1 MMGPDFEESG
11 ARRKEPRPG
20 ETDVNPSISTFEPK
34 PTGQETK
41 PIHVPSYTMPDYMNE
56 VEWGAGGTPITYG
69 SEAGRGGI
77 PPDEHE
83 NESSGPTIQFELEPT
98 DTEEP
103 RYGEDFNFM
112 GGGGYY
118 SPPSSPTEKPSSGGG
133 DFLASRQGGNPPLP
147 EDLVDL
153 PPSGMEAQTPPT
165 EASDVWAPFL
175 EGLGTSTV
183 IQGGAAATAV
193 YDQVVPEGAA
203 LGGGPVNLAW
213 NYVYNTIDNSVQ
225 QSSTTYEGD
234 THNVENNTSNN
245 YYQTNNYY
253 EAVGEGAGQVIDTTG
268 ILVAIGAAGALV
280 AGALGTLGSTIAG
293 AIAGGFAKGVTSPT
307 PNYSAPPAAV
317 AADEGSERYI
327 GFGGGNS
334 PGKNCEQLLQEI
346 ISLGGS
352 SDDLPESCKVPT

>member
-1 MMGPDFEESG
+1 MTMGPDFDETG

-20 ETDVNPSISTFEPK
+20 ENDVRTDIVVLDPK

-41 PIHVPSYTMPDYMNE
+41 PVYVPEYTMPDYMNE
-56 VEWGAGGTPITYG
+56 VEWGGGGTPIPFG
-69 SEAGRGGI
+69 SETGRGGI

-83 NESSGPTIQFELEPT
+83 GSSSPTIEFELET
-98 DTEEP
+98 QDEP

-118 SPPSSPTEKPSSGGG
+118 SPPSPPVEGPSTGGG
-133 DFLASRQGGNPPLP
+133 NLPSTGQGGNPPLP

-153 PPSGMEAQTPPT
+153 PPSGLEAQTPPT
-165 EASDVWAPFL
+165 EEGDIWTPFL
-175 EGLGTSTV
+175 EGLGTSAV
-183 IQGGAAATAV
+183 VQGGEAAAAV
-193 YDQVVPEGAA
+193 YDEVAPEGAA

-225 QSSTTYEGD
+225 ESTTINEGD
-234 THNVENNTSNN
+234 TYNTETNTSNN

-253 EAVGEGAGQVIDTTG
+253 EAVGEGAAQVIDTTG

-293 AIAGGFAKGVTSPT
+293 AIAGGAAKGVTSPT
-307 PNYSAPPAAV
+307 PNYAPTPAV
-317 AADEGSERYI
+317 STADEGSDRYI
-327 GFGGGNS
+327 GFGGGSS
-334 PGKNCEQLLQEI
+334 PSKNCEQLLQEI
-346 ISLGGS
+346 LALGGS
-352 SDDLPESCKVPT
+352 SNDLPESCKIPI